1 MAKQFMLTTNDNPFN
16 PFENFKEWFL
26 FDKEKGYDSSERVD
40 RIANF
45 TDDMT
50 EIEINQE
57 TERAIDEIIQYDF
70 LNIYKKVSIDLN
82 PVNDDDIE
90 E

>member
-1 MAKQFMLTTNDNPFN
+1 MAKQFMLTTIDNPFN
-16 PFENFKEWFL
+16 PFEQFKEWFL
-26 FDKEKGYDSSERVD
+26 FDKEKGYDSAERVD
-40 RIANF
+40 RIAKF

-70 LNIYKKVSIDLN
+70 LNIYKKVSKDLD
-82 PVNDDDIE
+82 PVD
-90 E
+90 